1 MLLAIRLFVRRSA
14 RCAKRLERG
23 KGNLNGRHPSQRS
36 TPIAYLPREEER
48 RRNEQES
55 GGAAPP
61 EREYRNNDEKNLSGV
76 TVANM
81 QRRFLLLEQRLAVL
95 EQREHERQIREKFG
109 VAPAQFQSGAPLSD
123 AAYFGD
129 AGFAIGRQRDD
140 HSKPK
145 AHPEFIDTEDEKT
158 EWIDDRKTRGLHA
171 QLNESDS
178 SRDESS
184 RPQNDF
190 IENRPSR
197 SGEPAQAG
205 FARRLAAAFSSFVVT
220 AFLAGSIGF
229 VVAILTVPAEKAAQ
243 FHTLVDIA
251 VNAISAASHTK

>member
-1 MLLAIRLFVRRSA
+1 M
-14 RCAKRLERG
+14 G
-23 KGNLNGRHPSQRS
+23 D
-36 TPIAYLPREEER
+36 TPLSDRTLIAYLPREEER

-55 GGAAPP
+55 GGSAPP

-109 VAPAQFQSGAPLSD
+109 AAPAQFQSGAPLSD
-123 AAYFGD
+123 ATFGGD
-129 AGFAIGRQRDD
+129 VSAIGRQRDD

-158 EWIDDRKTRGLHA
+158 ESIDDRKTRGLHA

-190 IENRPSR
+190 VENRPSR

-229 VVAILTVPAEKAAQ
+229 IGAILTVPAEKAAQ
-243 FHTLVDIA
+243 FHALVDIA